1 MAGAGTA
8 GVGVD
13 PTTAAPSRLAP
24 SPAVSS
30 GSQRP
35 PLQAP
40 ITLTVTAIV
49 THRMAIATRRTAT
62 ATTRPTTPIRLTTAP
77 MGPLTVGATEAAIGS
92 PEDAATST
100 SGTRADGG
108 SERHR
113 RSVSVRAPAYKA
125 AFLGT
130 DGRRIGA
137 ERMDARAS

>member
-49 THRMAIATRRTAT
+49 IHRMTT
-62 ATTRPTTPIRLTTAP
+62 ATTLPTTPIRLTTAP

-92 PEDAATST
+92 PKDAATSI

-125 AFLGT
+125 ALTRHGRPQDRCRE
-130 DGRRIGA
+130 DGRSRVLNV
-137 ERMDARAS
+137 

>member
-49 THRMAIATRRTAT
+49 THRMAIATRRTATATRRTAT

-130 DGRRIGA
+130 DGRR
-137 ERMDARAS
+137 